1 MSYIL
6 DALKKSEEER
16 KKGDLPGLQT
26 YTPTTGAPSGKK
38 VWVIVVIVLVATNII
53 GLLVWAPWQAE
64 SVLVTENALPSARTG
79 LSATVPSRKQ
89 AREENTRVPSIK
101 TPTIAVQQR
110 AENVDPV
117 VKQAAKQVA
126 TKVVRPEPSKFTVK
140 PKAEPIVDPLIEA
153 SVKPVVQLPSSYRE
167 VPTPEVKVSPRL
179 KEEYR
184 PKTTPST
191 AYMPQLSELP
201 QSIQTQI
208 PDLTFSSHM
217 YSSQERFRSITIN
230 GKRLK
235 QGRYYSDHLYVN
247 EITEKGAI
255 MGFDGTLFEVDVLGQ
270 WGN

>member
-38 VWVIVVIVLVATNII
+38 VWVVVVVVLVATNII
-53 GLLVWAPWQAE
+53 GLFIWAPWQTAK
-64 SVLVTENALPSARTG
+64 VLVKEIVPPSTLAQPINA
-79 LSATVPSRKQ
+79 
-89 AREENTRVPSIK
+89 PSIPVRQRSPHIEPVAK
-101 TPTIAVQQR
+101 AIAK
-110 AENVDPV
+110 PV
-117 VKQAAKQVA
+117 VKQA
-126 TKVVRPEPSKFTVK
+126 PSKFTVK
-140 PKAEPIVDPLIEA
+140 PKAEAVVEPSTEINAE
-153 SVKPVVQLPSSYRE
+153 PVAQLPSQYRD
-167 VPTPEVKVSPRL
+167 TPASEVKISPNP

-184 PKTTPST
+184 QQATPST
-191 AYMPQLSELP
+191 AYLPQVSELP

-235 QGRYYSDHLYVN
+235 QGRYYNEKLYVN
-247 EITEKGAI
+247 EITEKGAV
-255 MGFDGTLFEVDVLGQ
+255 MGFEGTLFEVDVLGQ